1 MALGRLGTNA
11 LVNIAHSNTLIF
23 RGLLNKVKGGKF
35 AELNARKG
43 KRINV
48 RKTDRL
54 ENSTN
59 IQFRKP
65 CWGASKV
72 DLSADLWVLLWSSPT
87 WLLYGFVCLF
97 GRLVVG
103 FLYSIGCYQLNL
115 QYMSGKVIFFSIYK
129 NKNIIRQKIFQCRTK
144 SYLQSSQGQGG
155 LNLKNKVILFLF
167 WTTNRMHT
175 GTKHTHIMLL
185 FPRIKSPSESP
196 ECFDLGLVLWQ
207 ESIEGGKKQTEKW
220 KPKIPRLKD

>member
-43 KRINV
+43 KRMNV

-129 NKNIIRQKIFQCRTK
+129 NKNIIRQRKFFSVAPSLIFRAPKAKVAWILRTK
-144 SYLQSSQGQGG
+144 SSCSYSEPQIGCTQVQS
-155 LNLKNKVILFLF
+155 
-167 WTTNRMHT
+167 
-175 GTKHTHIMLL
+175 THI
-185 FPRIKSPSESP
+185 
-196 ECFDLGLVLWQ
+196 
-207 ESIEGGKKQTEKW
+207 
-220 KPKIPRLKD
+220 